1 MKKAKVP
8 LISIMMA
15 FVLKFETAKT
25 SPPAI
30 AEPPTTTAQP
40 AISEEP
46 VTKEL
51 SPIETSDPDEIIDTI
66 SM

>member
-15 FVLKFETAKT
+15 FVLNFETAKT
-25 SPPAI
+25 LPLEI
-30 AEPPTTTAQP
+30 AESPTTTAQP

-46 VTKEL
+46 ATKEL